1 MQQIEELVTDHF
13 RVPVPAER
21 RVGAFAIGLVVF
33 GIGITLPI
41 FYLGAELGQSL
52 GLRDA
57 ALVFFGG
64 CMLLGILCAIT
75 SLVGALT
82 GLSSYMIIQ
91 FPFGRDGA
99 KIVNLLMAI
108 ALLGYF
114 GATADIFG
122 QALRDAVQS
131 IYGVAGPL
139 WAWKLAGC
147 ALMTF
152 TAVFGFR
159 AIEKLS
165 FFSVPLMALFMFYAV
180 WLSLGDG
187 GLDKALAYPGK
198 GDMGLGLALS
208 TVLGSSIQSAVLAPD
223 VTRFARSGWAGIL
236 SIWGL
241 AIGFPLV
248 FLAAA
253 IPSIITGEISIML
266 IMVGLGIVIPALF
279 TLIFATWTTNTVNLY
294 STSMVLATVFTR
306 VKEWKIT
313 LAAAAF
319 GTTLALLGIMEHF
332 LDFLLTLGITTPP
345 IAGIY
350 LVDFFF
356 LRRRRY
362 DIAEL
367 ATAPGIGWAA
377 LLTWI
382 AASAVGFAAMADVIR
397 LTGVPAVDSLFAAAL
412 IYFVAGKFSPAR
424 NRSRAAPVQG

>member
-1 MQQIEELVTDHF
+1 MQEVEKLVTDHF
-13 RVPVPAER
+13 RTPVPPER
-21 RVGAFAIGLVVF
+21 RVGGFAIGLVAF
-33 GIGITLPI
+33 GVGITLPI

-52 GLRDA
+52 GLKDA

-64 CMLLGILCAIT
+64 CALLGILCVLTAV
-75 SLVGALT
+75 VGALS
-82 GLSSYMIIQ
+82 GLSSYMIVQ
-91 FPFGRDGA
+91 FPFGREGA

-122 QALRDAVQS
+122 QALRDAVRS
-131 IYGVAGPL
+131 IYGLGGPL
-139 WAWKLAGC
+139 WAYKLVGC
-147 ALMTF
+147 ALMTL

-165 FFSVPLMALFMFYAV
+165 FFSVPVMFLFMLYAV
-180 WLSLGDG
+180 WLALGDG
-187 GLDKALAYPGK
+187 GLEKALAYPGR

-223 VTRFARSGWAGIL
+223 ITRFARSGWDGVK
-236 SIWGL
+236 SVWGL
-241 AIGFPLV
+241 ALGFPLV

-294 STSMVLATVFTR
+294 STSMTLATVLTR
-306 VKEWKIT
+306 LKEWKIT
-313 LAAAAF
+313 LGAAAF

-332 LDFLLTLGITTPP
+332 LDFLLMLGITTPP

-350 LVDFFF
+350 LVDFF
-356 LRRRRY
+356 LIRRRRY
-362 DIAEL
+362 DVAEL
-367 ATAPGIGWAA
+367 AAAPPVGWAA
-377 LLTWI
+377 LLTWVV
-382 AASAVGFAAMADVIR
+382 ASLVGFAAMGDLIR
-397 LTGVPAVDSLFAAAL
+397 LTGVPAVDSLFAAAA
-412 IYFVAGKFSPAR
+412 IYFLVRKCRPAR
-424 NRSRAAPVQG
+424 HRSRAAPVQG

>member
-1 MQQIEELVTDHF
+1 
-13 RVPVPAER
+13 
-21 RVGAFAIGLVVF
+21 
-33 GIGITLPI
+33 
-41 FYLGAELGQSL
+41 
-52 GLRDA
+52 
-57 ALVFFGG
+57 
-64 CMLLGILCAIT
+64 
-75 SLVGALT
+75 
-82 GLSSYMIIQ
+82 
-91 FPFGRDGA
+91 
-99 KIVNLLMAI
+99 
-108 ALLGYF
+108 
-114 GATADIFG
+114 
-122 QALRDAVQS
+122 
-131 IYGVAGPL
+131 
-139 WAWKLAGC
+139 
-147 ALMTF
+147 
-152 TAVFGFR
+152 
-159 AIEKLS
+159 
-165 FFSVPLMALFMFYAV
+165 
-180 WLSLGDG
+180 
-187 GLDKALAYPGK
+187 
-198 GDMGLGLALS
+198 
-208 TVLGSSIQSAVLAPD
+208 
-223 VTRFARSGWAGIL
+223 
-236 SIWGL
+236 
-241 AIGFPLV
+241 
-248 FLAAA
+248 
-253 IPSIITGEISIML
+253 L

-397 LTGVPAVDSLFAAAL
+397 LTGVPAVDSLFAAAV
-412 IYFVAGKFSPAR
+412 IYFVAGKLSPAR